1 MHTGPNIERD
11 GLVFGYDTGYGVVN
25 NISNS
30 RFNKGAPT
38 VNYIPS
44 PFNYSLYA
52 YASGPV
58 DTTTLNE
65 RGKVINVKRYTV
77 TQAVNTARAAI
88 FPTGLTT
95 GTAYTFSFK
104 WKYNGSITS
113 SPTVGVSAAKG
124 NPEGGANNNSFTSET
139 ANTISIG
146 GGWYLTTYTFTFA
159 SVPTGKAMLTFGLNT
174 GSTAGFVNETFD
186 IYEAQFEVKSFKS
199 PYTAGTRS
207 STQSLTDLTRT
218 TNIDVSNVSFDSTG
232 QPTFDGTDDYVYI
245 SDTLLNVDAF
255 TVEAVVNITSEG
267 NYNKPIFVVGNQ
279 STTGIWFFKHR
290 SGIGNR
296 LVMHGYDGVNPRIDV
311 DSVNPVPD
319 AVNTYVAVTFN
330 GNAYQLYMNGE
341 PEDAPVVDNKVAAST
356 DNYIGRQGST
366 YLAGEIPT
374 LKIHNRALSADEVQQ
389 NFRAYKNRFDI

>member
-1 MHTGPNIERD
+1 MYIGPNIERD
-11 GLVFGYDTGYGVVN
+11 GLVFGMDTGYGVADN
-25 NISNS
+25 NTAT
-30 RFNKGAPT
+30 RFYPGKPTTNYGPSSFGNWGTEASAERIATGNLYKGQPT
-38 VNYIPS
+38 YNCRTVVGEGWRGI
-44 PFNYSLYA
+44 
-52 YASGPV
+52 
-58 DTTTLNE
+58 DTTVSGLRTTA
-65 RGKVINVKRYTV
+65 GSSGTV
-77 TQAVNTARAAI
+77 TMSCMVR
-88 FPTGLTT
+88 
-95 GTAYTFSFK
+95 
-104 WKYNGSITS
+104 
-113 SPTVGVSAAKG
+113 
-124 NPEGGANNNSFTSET
+124 NNNST
-139 ANTISIG
+139 AYPMYAYIG
-146 GGWYLTTYTFTFA
+146 HDF
-159 SVPTGKAMLTFGLNT
+159 
-174 GSTAGFVNETFD
+174 GSTRTIAANSDWQRIQWTVNQSSMVNDYVEFR
-186 IYEAQFEVKSFKS
+186 
-199 PYTAGTRS
+199 PYTNNANVYLEMTMPQVEVNTTIATPWTSSTRS
-207 STQSLTDLTRT
+207 STQSLIDLTRT

-311 DSVNPVPD
+311 DSVNQVPD